1 MIDIEAHNRE
11 VQDKRDKIASEMWEE
26 VDAEKFFSYLDLD
39 EVMALFT
46 TALEGRSDRCLKQAL
61 IDMALH
67 ANNKWDDETRA
78 EKDELHDFCLDQH
91 GVDRFGSEAAA
102 KDAWQQY
109 RRTA

>member
-11 VQDKRDKIASEMWEE
+11 VQDRWDRIANDMQEE
-26 VDAEKFFSYLDLD
+26 LPAEQFFSYLDLD

-46 TALEGRSDRCLKQAL
+46 TALEDRSERCLKQAL

-67 ANNKWDDETRA
+67 ANDKWDDEIRA
-78 EKDELHDFCLDQH
+78 EKDEFHDFCLDRH

-102 KDAWQQY
+102 KAAWQQY
-109 RRTA
+109 RRAA